1 MDKKQKKASPKTEY
15 RILEVKTDHSLWR
28 LNLHPPIS
36 VTSQLCLNMHAL
48 TNSAKKKQKKNQHFQ
63 LRRSYDS
70 FTHFAPSKSHCTWQQ
85 ESGLP
90 SDKRLW
96 PHETV
101 RNPLNSLCHTPQQWD
116 SAGFHTLRNISIS
129 DFWLF
134 SLTPLLKKLVAV
146 QSHASVKTAST
157 WCMSLYECKN
167 FMCGGWGE
175 QNLVQKSNFKQ
186 HSPAHSALRNSW
198 P

>member
-1 MDKKQKKASPKTEY
+1 MKTEPSSSN
-15 RILEVKTDHSLWR
+15 ICDKPTLSEHACS
-28 LNLHPPIS
+28 N
-36 VTSQLCLNMHAL
+36 QL
-48 TNSAKKKQKKNQHFQ
+48 SKKKQKKKQHFQ

-146 QSHASVKTAST
+146 QSHASVKTVST
-157 WCMSLYECKN
+157 WC
-167 FMCGGWGE
+167 MCGGWGE